1 MQSYI
6 EVIEHDVDDEIVYW
20 VSLSLNTRNFQIF
33 SYQLKLLNLKTI
45 TLSYIEL
52 NKAFCWE
59 LVPYEFPLVVL
70 HTISMMYFR
79 L

>member
-33 SYQLKLLNLKTI
+33 SYQTQTLK
-45 TLSYIEL
+45 
-52 NKAFCWE
+52 
-59 LVPYEFPLVVL
+59 P
-70 HTISMMYFR
+70 
-79 L
+79 